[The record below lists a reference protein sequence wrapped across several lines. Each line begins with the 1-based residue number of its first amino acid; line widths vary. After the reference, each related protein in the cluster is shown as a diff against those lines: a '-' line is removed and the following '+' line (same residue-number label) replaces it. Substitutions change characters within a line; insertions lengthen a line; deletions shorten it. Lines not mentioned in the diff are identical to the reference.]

1 MKNRNRCN
9 QHDYTSTIGVS
20 SVLSRVSSTS
30 HSSPLASL
38 EYLKLSCNLWK
49 ILFLTAS
56 SSWKLPSENVEAKNI
71 PLSPVQFISL
81 RQPKTFSSFPREWIA
96 HTWGSS
102 LTLQE
107 TWKAG
112 DVLLAFLSTPISKS
126 KNRMGPFHSLKTK
139 LSPLRIDLL
148 ALYIGGAVV
157 VDFWLIFA
165 KSSEKILSGVDATSL
180 FLS

>member
-107 TWKAG
+107 TWKAEMCFSRFFRRPYQRARTG
-112 DVLLAFLSTPISKS
+112 W
-126 KNRMGPFHSLKTK
+126 GPSI
-139 LSPLRIDLL
+139 R
-148 ALYIGGAVV
+148 
-157 VDFWLIFA
+157 
-165 KSSEKILSGVDATSL
+165 
-180 FLS
+180 